1 MDRCI
6 SCFSLNNKP
15 HLFIP
20 LPLPEEKN
28 PNKKED
34 NFVQS
39 FFFHLDTLVLSEAWS
54 AISDVRWS
62 YSKYQIEK
70 ETGETEKHKYFSYII
85 FKVFCTPISTKD

>member
-1 MDRCI
+1 M
-6 SCFSLNNKP
+6 
-15 HLFIP
+15 FIP

-39 FFFHLDTLVLSEAWS
+39 FFFHLDTLVLSENAWS